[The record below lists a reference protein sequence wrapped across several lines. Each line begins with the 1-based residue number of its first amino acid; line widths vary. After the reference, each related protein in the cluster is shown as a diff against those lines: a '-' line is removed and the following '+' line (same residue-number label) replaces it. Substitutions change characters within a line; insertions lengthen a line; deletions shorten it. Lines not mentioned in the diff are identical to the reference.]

1 MHSRRLLNV
10 SIVVIL
16 LAMLAL
22 PMANR
27 PVAASNQP
35 DGLNKV
41 EALVL
46 DELSAGGQTDF
57 FVWMTEKADLS
68 SASQLRTKA
77 EKGQFVFETLRAT
90 ADRTQAGLRRTLDRQ
105 GVTYEAFYIANKILV
120 RGGNQGLL
128 NQLAA
133 RRDVAQ
139 ITANHKFQLQ
149 EPFKDA
155 NASNAPLGI
164 EPNITFVK
172 APQVWALGYTGQGTV
187 MAGNDT
193 GLDETHP
200 AIKAHYRGCINP
212 PTCTSYDHNY
222 NWWDATGT
230 YPNDPWDGFGHGTHT
245 TGTMV
250 GDDGGA
256 NQIGVAPGAQ
266 TIHCKNM
273 TDGGSG
279 DDGTFTTC
287 FQWDLAPWNLSHQD
301 PRPDLAPDAVNNSW
315 GYWGGNAPQFK
326 DEIQALHAA
335 GILVEVSAGNEGSG
349 CGSLRSPGDYWEVLT
364 TGSVN
369 HAAPYPGTMTDFSSR
384 GPSAI
389 DPSPTYY
396 FPDITAPGENIRSS
410 VPGGGYEGGWSGTSM
425 SGPHATALIG
435 LMWSACPALQGMV
448 YQTIDIIHQT
458 ATPVSYNGA
467 CGGDYVTGPNN
478 DWGYG
483 TIDDLAAVQG
493 AIAQCVGVGALDGT
507 VTDSSTGLPI
517 HGAAITAV
525 WSGGGTWND
534 TTDAAGYYN
543 VTVPIGLFDVTAA
556 KFAYVTQTVTGVE
569 VFEGSTTTQ
578 DFALDPAPAFTV
590 SGTVKDA
597 VTNAPLLAQV
607 EAVGTPIAP
616 VMTDPGTGSYSIV
629 VPEGSYT
636 FRASADLH
644 QPVEQAL
651 VVDGNKTLNFLLP
664 QLPCILLVDDDN
676 NAPDTR
682 PYFTAALDAMG
693 LDYDVFDTGGGN
705 GPDLGGLLGYK
716 MVFWFS
722 GDAYGSTAGP
732 NATDEANL
740 TAYLGAGGRLFL
752 SSQDYLYDWGLT
764 TFGQNYLGIATY
776 SDDVGD
782 ATGQIGIAGDP
793 IGDSLGPFS
802 LTYPSGFSD
811 YGDIV
816 NAGAGASVAFKATNN
831 SNNLDVDKASG
842 DWKTVFFGTD
852 WVAVYNNNSA
862 NGITVLQRIVD
873 WFGGCAPPPA
883 NTLTCGSIT
892 GFVRMDPFGNL
903 QAKWR
908 VAVVDQDGNPAGNVA
923 VTADLTSQSISG
935 TRTRMSKPNG
945 MANFPWRSKLSG
957 EWTIDVT
964 NMVKAGY
971 TFVDGDQCSE
981 AMDP

>member
-1 MHSRRLLNV
+1 MKSHKLLN
-10 SIVVIL
+10 IL
-16 LAMLAL
+16 TLAAMLLSLLAL
-22 PMANR
+22 P
-27 PVAASNQP
+27 VAAQPAAAASP
-35 DGLNKV
+35 DGMDKV
-41 EALVL
+41 EGLVL
-46 DELSAGGQTDF
+46 QQLAEKGQTDF
-57 FVWMTEKADLS
+57 FLWLTETADLS
-68 SASQLRTKA
+68 PAQQIRAKA
-77 EKGQFVFETLRAT
+77 DKGQFVFDTLRAT
-90 ADRTQAGLRRTLDRQ
+90 ADRTQADLRGYLDAQ
-105 GVTYEAFYIANKILV
+105 GVSYQSFYIANRIWVK
-120 RGGNQGLL
+120 GGTEALL
-128 NQLAA
+128 RTLAA
-133 RRDVAQ
+133 RADVAQ
-139 ITANHKFQLQ
+139 ITANHTFQLD
-149 EPFKDA
+149 EPINQTPADA
-155 NASNAPLGI
+155 NPNYV
-164 EPNITFVK
+164 EPNISFVK
-172 APQVWALGYTGQGTV
+172 ADQVWAMGYTGQGTV
-187 MAGNDT
+187 IADDDT
-193 GLDETHP
+193 GLDNTHP
-200 AIKAHYRGCINP
+200 AIAPHYRGCVDP
-212 PTCTSYDHNY
+212 PACTTWDHNY
-222 NWWDATGT
+222 NWWDAWGVSPTVP
-230 YPNDPWDGFGHGTHT
+230 YDDYGHGTHT

-250 GDDGGA
+250 GDDGAG
-256 NQIGVAPGAQ
+256 NQIGMAPGAKA
-266 TIHCKNM
+266 IHCKNM
-273 TDGGSG
+273 MNGGG
-279 DDGTFTTC
+279 DDAHFIIC
-287 FQWDLAPWNLSHQD
+287 FQWNLAPWDLNGAN
-301 PRPDLAPDAVNNSW
+301 PRADLAPDSVNNSW
-315 GYWGGNAPQFK
+315 GYGGGGVNSFREVI
-326 DEIQALHAA
+326 DNLLAA
-335 GILVEVSAGNEGSG
+335 GIVVEVSAGNEGSG

-740 TAYLGAGGRLFL
+740 TAYLDAGGRLFL